1 MLKFIKSLFTS
12 NFQAEPNKFTELNL
26 LKKIFTNNLSVSYKT
41 SSWNATIIVVLS
53 TEKGDIKYEI
63 EMDKE
68 GLKNFL
74 IITYP
79 NTPLHMI
86 WDDESYEVANYFYNN
101 SEDVKKIYHDLIKKC
116 NNEYS
121 QFLIRQETQRK
132 IREEKRIKDRE
143 HIKEFRES
151 L

>member
-12 NFQAEPNKFTELNL
+12 NFQAEPKKFTELNL
-26 LKKIFTNNLSVSYKT
+26 LKKIFTHNLSVSYKT
-41 SSWNATIIVVLS
+41 YSWNATIIVVLS
-53 TEKGDIKYEI
+53 TEKGDITYEI

-74 IITYP
+74 IVTYP
-79 NTPLHMI
+79 STPLHMI

-101 SEDVKKIYHDLIKKC
+101 SEDVKNIYNDLIKKC

-121 QFLIRQETQRK
+121 QFLIRQETKRK
-132 IREEKRIKDRE
+132 IGAEQKVKDQEKVN
-143 HIKEFRES
+143 EFRES
-151 L
+151 F